1 MEIKYPNYPTASLQ
15 GLVIAEAQELG
26 LATPPDVLKFII
38 AMAVTEVE
46 DEIEKLW
53 AIGKRP
59 EGTYDERFKKAA
71 RSELKAHANVLTQIA
86 TKFREERGN

>member
-1 MEIKYPNYPTASLQ
+1 MDIKYPNYPTASLQ
-15 GLVIAEAQELG
+15 GVVIEEAKKLG

-38 AMAVTEVE
+38 ALAVEEVE
-46 DEIEKLW
+46 DEIEKLH

-71 RSELKAHANVLTQIA
+71 RSELKAHANVLAQLG
-86 TKFREERGN
+86 GN